1 MINGVPQAVGRT
13 GPNLTYFGSRYTI
26 AAGVLENTDEN
37 LKRWLHN
44 PDEVKPGNIMAGS
57 VKPGT
62 LTDEEINDLVVYLR
76 GLKVD
81 AALPAD
87 PDPIRP

>member
-1 MINGVPQAVGRT
+1 
-13 GPNLTYFGSRYTI
+13 
-26 AAGVLENTDEN
+26 
-37 LKRWLHN
+37 
-44 PDEVKPGNIMAGS
+44 MAGA

-62 LTDEEINDLVVYLR
+62 LTDQEISDLVVYLR

-81 AALPAD
+81 ATLPAD